1 MPILRNALSIAVEL
15 HKSSHYPGEM
25 IDHFMNQA
33 DGFACNGPKTET
45 QVCRA

>member
-33 DGFACNGPKTET
+33 DSFALQWTKD
-45 QVCRA
+45 